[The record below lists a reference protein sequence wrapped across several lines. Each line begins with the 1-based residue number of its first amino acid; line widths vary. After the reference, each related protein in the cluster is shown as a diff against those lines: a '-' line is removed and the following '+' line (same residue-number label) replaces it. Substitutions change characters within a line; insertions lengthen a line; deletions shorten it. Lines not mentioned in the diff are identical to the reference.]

1 MSNGKPTSSSTPYDD
16 VFRTLLNDCSSLIIP
31 VINEVF
37 GEDYRGDEEVLFYP
51 NEHFIQGQD
60 TSTKEKITDSCF
72 QVIGIRKKKYHLECQ
87 STTDNKMIVR
97 MFEYDTQIAL
107 DAGEVVQGTL
117 TVEFPHSAVLYLR
130 HNSRTPDAMTVRI
143 KTPGGEIS
151 YQVLVMKTQQYTID
165 EIFEKKLLFLI
176 PFYIFTHES
185 RFDEYENNAD
195 KRELLRT
202 EVIGTM
208 EKLEQMASTGEIS
221 EYEKC
226 TIVDMSRK
234 VVEKIAAK
242 YENVRKEV
250 TSVMGGKV
258 LEYEAKTILQ
268 NGIKKGKIEGKIDS
282 ILELLEELGT
292 VSDEL
297 CSCIQEEKDM
307 EVLKLYLKK
316 ASRAQSVQEFEQ
328 WILQE
333 MKRMDAVE

>member
-1 MSNGKPTSSSTPYDD
+1 M
-16 VFRTLLNDCSSLIIP
+16 
-31 VINEVF
+31 
-37 GEDYRGDEEVLFYP
+37 
-51 NEHFIQGQD
+51 
-60 TSTKEKITDSCF
+60 
-72 QVIGIRKKKYHLECQ
+72 
-87 STTDNKMIVR
+87 
-97 MFEYDTQIAL
+97 
-107 DAGEVVQGTL
+107 QGTL

-151 YQVLVMKTQQYTID
+151 YQVLVMKTQQYTLD
-165 EIFEKKLLFLI
+165 EIFEKRLLFLI

-185 RFDEYENNAD
+185 RFDEYENNAEKQELL
-195 KRELLRT
+195 KRE
-202 EVIGTM
+202 VM
-208 EKLEQMASTGEIS
+208 EIMDKLEQMALAGEIS

-226 TIVDMSRK
+226 TIVDMTRK
-234 VVEKIAAK
+234 VVEKITAK

-258 LEYEAKTILQ
+258 LEYEAKKILQ
-268 NGIKKGKIEGKIDS
+268 SGIQKGKIDS

-297 CSCIQEEKDM
+297 RSCIQEEKDM

-333 MKRMDAVE
+333 RKRMDAVK